1 MSKISVNIEN
11 LEIAVANF
19 AYASKEA
26 EEINYRLKQLGNEF
40 AEDIDLLASPEYET
54 VMSCYTNAL
63 SSISRINEIFDSVLL
78 AVIKAPEM
86 YSNAESESVDKINA
100 LVNRSQNY
108 QKAVT
113 DDSALSEIVEKA
125 ENDYINIDGLADMV
139 NKGYQSVNMS
149 NLASEVIDIDDFE
162 KAQTLS
168 NDVADRV
175 GFDFDNFTMSGD
187 TMTSDE
193 NSDKEQ

>member
-1 MSKISVNIEN
+1 MSKINVNIEN
-11 LEIAVANF
+11 LEVAVANF
-19 AYASKEA
+19 IYASKEA

-54 VMSCYTNAL
+54 VMSCYTNASTAVNKL
-63 SSISRINEIFDSVLL
+63 NEIFDSLLL
-78 AVIKAPEM
+78 AMVKAPEM

-100 LVNRSQNY
+100 LVNRSENY

-113 DDSALSEIVEKA
+113 DDSALYEIIEKS
-125 ENDYINIDGLADMV
+125 ENDDINIDGLADMV

-149 NLASEVIDIDDFE
+149 NLASEGIDIESFE
-162 KAQTLS
+162 DAQTLS
-168 NDVADRV
+168 GDVAKKV
-175 GFDFDNFTMSGD
+175 KSGFDNVAMSGIS
-187 TMTSDE
+187 MVANE